1 MTVTQSRMGSFYEAC
16 INILIGFTINWVANM
31 TLLPMFGFNVTGTQA
46 FNIGLLFTGVSI
58 ARQYII
64 RRWFNARLHAA
75 ALRMAGDR

>member
-1 MTVTQSRMGSFYEAC
+1 MGSFYEAC

-31 TLLPMFGFNVTGTQA
+31 TLLPMFGFHVTGTQA